1 MVPEQRTFHKR
12 RFFMNK
18 VFKNAGLALGLVF
31 AGSLFAQ
38 EETVSSG
45 EDVSNDWH
53 VSIGLS
59 YRNFKKPKFS
69 SSSTKSGIVAVTN
82 DGRSYEIDTN
92 VNDGGSG
99 YIAGLEGY
107 TPRTIDVVTT
117 VGGSGSAKGDY
128 SNLEQTGLVLGFEY
142 ALTQSD
148 SISLNLAANFQYFM
162 LDSAG
167 GATVSGGSTTYTYPI
182 VLGSLG
188 PIGWPSQN
196 SYGAPAGAVRT
207 DMDLELYVFDLGL
220 SVSYEFENSIVLELA
235 AGPSLSVAD
244 INTSAKAS
252 GARTRH
258 DDDLETEF
266 GFYVSGGIAYW
277 FSEKMGVSFDL
288 RYDNAFGE
296 VGTKYVSQNLD
307 AFSGQLQV
315 LFRF

>member
-1 MVPEQRTFHKR
+1 
-12 RFFMNK
+12 MNK
-18 VFKNAGLALGLVF
+18 VFKNAGLALSLVF
-31 AGSLFAQ
+31 VGSVFAQ
-38 EETVSSG
+38 EETVESG
-45 EDVSNDWH
+45 EEVSKDWH
-53 VSIGLS
+53 ISLGIS
-59 YRNFKKPKFS
+59 YRDFKKPKFG

-82 DGRSYEIDTN
+82 DGRTYEIDTN
-92 VNDGGSG
+92 VSDGGSG
-99 YIAGLEGY
+99 YISGLENY
-107 TPRTIDVVTT
+107 TPRTIDVVST
-117 VGGSGSAKGDY
+117 VGGSGSSKGSY
-128 SNLEQTGLVLGFEY
+128 SELEQTGLIVGFEY
-142 ALTQSD
+142 ALTQNE
-148 SISLNLAANFQYFM
+148 SISLNFAANFQYFM

-167 GATVSGGSTTYTYPI
+167 GGSVSGGSTTYTYPI

-196 SYGAPAGAVRT
+196 SYGPAAGSVKT
-207 DMDLELYVFDLGL
+207 EMDLELYVFDLG
-220 SVSYEFENSIVLELA
+220 VSLEYEFENSIVLSLA
-235 AGPSLSVAD
+235 AGPSLSIAD

-307 AFSGQLQV
+307 AVSGQLQV

>member
-1 MVPEQRTFHKR
+1 
-12 RFFMNK
+12 MNK

-31 AGSLFAQ
+31 AGSVFAQ
-38 EETVSSG
+38 EEAVESG
-45 EDVSNDWH
+45 EGVSKDWH
-53 VSIGLS
+53 ISIGLS
-59 YRNFKKPKFS
+59 YRDFKKPKFG
-69 SSSTKSGIVAVTN
+69 SSSTKSGVVAVTN
-82 DGRSYEIDTN
+82 DGRTYEIDTN

-99 YIAGLEGY
+99 YVAGLENY
-107 TPRTIDVVTT
+107 NPRTIDVVTT
-117 VGGSGSAKGDY
+117 VGGSGSSKGDY
-128 SNLEQTGLVLGFEY
+128 SVIEQTGMIVGFEY
-142 ALTQSD
+142 SLTQSE

-167 GATVSGGSTTYTYPI
+167 GGMVSGGSTTTTYPI
-182 VLGSLG
+182 VQGSLG

-196 SYGAPAGAVRT
+196 SYGGAAGAVRT

-220 SVSYEFENSIVLELA
+220 SVSYEFENSIVLSLA
-235 AGPSLSVAD
+235 VGPTLSVAD

-252 GARTRH
+252 GARTQH

-277 FSEKMGVSFDL
+277 FSEKMGLSFDL

-307 AFSGQLQV
+307 AVSGQLQV